1 MPEAPIIPQGAP
13 PAIEYQRDAK
23 AIATLAEGIQALVG
37 HMRTEQQQIRDW
49 VDAQAVQQEDIGK
62 LLRRL
67 LDELGTR

>member
-1 MPEAPIIPQGAP
+1 MSQ
-13 PAIEYQRDAK
+13 PAIEYQRDTK

-49 VDAQAVQQEDIGK
+49 VDAQSVQQEDIGK

-67 LDELGTR
+67 LDELGAR